1 MMNKKKNITKTK
13 RESRFVIL
21 FIDDIE
27 KLR

>member
-1 MMNKKKNITKTK
+1 MINKKKNITKTK

-21 FIDDIE
+21 FFDDIE